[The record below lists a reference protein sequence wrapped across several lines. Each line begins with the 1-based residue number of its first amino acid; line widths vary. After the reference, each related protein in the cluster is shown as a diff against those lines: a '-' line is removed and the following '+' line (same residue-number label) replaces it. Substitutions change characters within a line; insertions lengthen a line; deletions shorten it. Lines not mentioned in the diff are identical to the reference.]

1 MCHAVLYPHVSPS
14 EVQFLENVWRQQIQE
29 ARRSRLRI
37 LLFQKLPAALIDH
50 ISDLDAPPTV
60 VGVKRMDTRGLYVL
74 VEEVA
79 RMAI

>member
-1 MCHAVLYPHVSPS
+1 MCTVLYPHALPF

-37 LLFQKLPAALIDH
+37 LLFQKLPAALINH
-50 ISDLDAPPTV
+50 ISDLDGPPTV
-60 VGVKRMDTRGLYVL
+60 IGVKRIDTRGLYSL

-79 RMAI
+79 CMAR